1 MELKDTYQ
9 IAELLSKHFTGS
21 LTEVEQ
27 EALDNWLNAS
37 EKNKALYNQFSSKGF
52 FEEKYLAEAATDT
65 EAVLLEFM
73 ERKDYPISR
82 KHFFIRNV
90 KYIAAAALFLI
101 CGLVFYQSQK
111 SGIATQ
117 DFNAVKENIAPGTKN
132 AILTLANGKKVYLN
146 HSVSGN
152 IGDQDITIIKATD
165 SSIRYQ
171 SSDQL
176 QSLTYN
182 ELETPDK
189 SEYMITLADGTVVW
203 LNAGSKIR
211 YPVKFV
217 KNERRIE
224 LSGEA
229 YFEVTKDKTKPFI
242 IDIGANSVQVLGTSF
257 NVKAYKNDHDIHT
270 TLVEGSVRMMTP
282 AQSMDLKPNEQ
293 GIINLR
299 TQHITKI
306 PVDVSL
312 YTSWKN
318 GRFVFE
324 DQPLSE
330 IMSAISRWYGI
341 DVVFENQGARNVTFT
356 GTLKRYDSLNKVINM
371 LEMTEQVKFKKEGS
385 TIYIRK

>member
-9 IAELLSKHFTGS
+9 IAEILSKYFTGS

-27 EALDNWLNAS
+27 VALDNWLNAS
-37 EKNKALYNQFSSKGF
+37 EKNKALFNQFSRKGF
-52 FEEKYLAEAATDT
+52 FEEKYLAEAAIDT
-65 EAVLLEFM
+65 KAAMLEFM
-73 ERKDYPISR
+73 ERKQDVGSQKY
-82 KHFFIRNV
+82 FFMRNI
-90 KYIAAAALFLI
+90 KYVAAAALFI
-101 CGLVFYQSQK
+101 IGGLVFYLSQK
-111 SGIATQ
+111 SA
-117 DFNAVKENIAPGTKN
+117 DVPEDLNVVKEDIAPGSKN

-146 HSVSGN
+146 HTITGN
-152 IGDQDITIIKATD
+152 INDQNITIIKATD
-165 SSIRYQ
+165 SSIKYQ

-229 YFEVTKDKTKPFI
+229 YFEVSKDKTKPFI
-242 IDIGANSVQVLGTSF
+242 IDIGSNSVQVLGTSF
-257 NVKAYKNDHDIHT
+257 NVKAYKHDHDIHT

-293 GIINLR
+293 GIINLK
-299 TQHITKI
+299 TQQIIKI

-318 GRFVFE
+318 GRFVF
-324 DQPLSE
+324 DNQPLSE
-330 IMSAISRWYGI
+330 IMSAISRWYGV
-341 DVVFENQGARNVTFT
+341 DVIFENQGARNVTFT
-356 GTLKRYDSLNKVINM
+356 GTLKRYDSLNKIIDM
-371 LEMTEQVKFKKEGS
+371 LEMSEQVTFKKEGS